1 MNTYNLFNCQFVP
14 VQLHLSAPECCLS
27 GKRALVTVLDEVSH
41 NINWTFLT
49 DPKTNI
55 SYLHEFVRR
64 TPKDV
69 FIIRVAN
76 KRVYE
81 KPVDFVEEETPILFP
96 YLYVIVDCRQDI
108 PVVMIEDYSEVPS
121 STDEVVKVLTY
132 SFNRVLKK
140 QGWSVKMRRTEKE
153 PIAVPNRL
161 QKTMEPLMKK
171 PRTFEGLYDAKNI
184 FEVYQKME
192 KKRKTPDIR
201 NKIMCTGC
209 AEEILALL
217 HDLIDGKT
225 TPKSIMR
232 PVHAAIVAGVM
243 DRISLSMFRKEFG
256 NIMDNSSTLFYD
268 YQAIDAPVYYND
280 SMTKTIINMFMEI
293 VSSYNKKIG

>member
-1 MNTYNLFNCQFVP
+1 
-14 VQLHLSAPECCLS
+14 
-27 GKRALVTVLDEVSH
+27 
-41 NINWTFLT
+41 
-49 DPKTNI
+49 
-55 SYLHEFVRR
+55 
-64 TPKDV
+64 
-69 FIIRVAN
+69 
-76 KRVYE
+76 
-81 KPVDFVEEETPILFP
+81 
-96 YLYVIVDCRQDI
+96 
-108 PVVMIEDYSEVPS
+108 
-121 STDEVVKVLTY
+121 
-132 SFNRVLKK
+132 
-140 QGWSVKMRRTEKE
+140 MRRTEKV
-153 PIAVPNRL
+153 PIAVPNSL

-280 SMTKTIINMFMEI
+280 SMTKTIINMFMKI

>member
-1 MNTYNLFNCQFVP
+1 M
-14 VQLHLSAPECCLS
+14 
-27 GKRALVTVLDEVSH
+27 
-41 NINWTFLT
+41 
-49 DPKTNI
+49 
-55 SYLHEFVRR
+55 
-64 TPKDV
+64 
-69 FIIRVAN
+69 
-76 KRVYE
+76 
-81 KPVDFVEEETPILFP
+81 
-96 YLYVIVDCRQDI
+96 
-108 PVVMIEDYSEVPS
+108 
-121 STDEVVKVLTY
+121 
-132 SFNRVLKK
+132 
-140 QGWSVKMRRTEKE
+140 
-153 PIAVPNRL
+153 PNRL

-280 SMTKTIINMFMEI
+280 SMTKTIINMFMKI
-293 VSSYNKKIG
+293 ASSYNKKIG

>member
-1 MNTYNLFNCQFVP
+1 MNTYNPFNCQFVP
-14 VQLHLSAPECCLS
+14 VQLHLGAPQCCLS
-27 GKRALVTVLDEVSH
+27 GKRALVTMLDEVSRS
-41 NINWTFLT
+41 INWTFLT
-49 DPKTNI
+49 DPQTNI

-140 QGWSVKMRRTEKE
+140 QGWSVKMRRTEKV
-153 PIAVPNRL
+153 PIDVPNR
-161 QKTMEPLMKK
+161 
-171 PRTFEGLYDAKNI
+171 
-184 FEVYQKME
+184 
-192 KKRKTPDIR
+192 
-201 NKIMCTGC
+201 C
-209 AEEILALL
+209 A
-217 HDLIDGKT
+217 
-225 TPKSIMR
+225 
-232 PVHAAIVAGVM
+232 
-243 DRISLSMFRKEFG
+243 
-256 NIMDNSSTLFYD
+256 
-268 YQAIDAPVYYND
+268 
-280 SMTKTIINMFMEI
+280 
-293 VSSYNKKIG
+293 

>member
-81 KPVDFVEEETPILFP
+81 KPVDSGLQAGYT
-96 YLYVIVDCRQDI
+96 CR
-108 PVVMIEDYSEVPS
+108 
-121 STDEVVKVLTY
+121 
-132 SFNRVLKK
+132 
-140 QGWSVKMRRTEKE
+140 
-153 PIAVPNRL
+153 
-161 QKTMEPLMKK
+161 
-171 PRTFEGLYDAKNI
+171 
-184 FEVYQKME
+184 
-192 KKRKTPDIR
+192 
-201 NKIMCTGC
+201 
-209 AEEILALL
+209 
-217 HDLIDGKT
+217 HD
-225 TPKSIMR
+225 
-232 PVHAAIVAGVM
+232 
-243 DRISLSMFRKEFG
+243 
-256 NIMDNSSTLFYD
+256 
-268 YQAIDAPVYYND
+268 
-280 SMTKTIINMFMEI
+280 
-293 VSSYNKKIG
+293 